1 MLLSNSLGGVILFCV
16 YFLNL
21 RKMFCWNMI
30 ILSSFPHAYD
40 LTGLTLMSIANGF
53 KKLYPQ
59 NYESWRERGE
69 NDVSRQRYI
78 NIFIVLPNK
87 DNW

>member
-1 MLLSNSLGGVILFCV
+1 MFLSNSLGGVILICV

-30 ILSSFPHAYD
+30 ILSSFLHAYG
-40 LTGLTLMSIANGF
+40 LTSLTLMSIANGF

-59 NYESWRERGE
+59 NYKSWRERGE
-69 NDVSRQRYI
+69 NDVSRQRYMKI
-78 NIFIVLPNK
+78 HI
-87 DNW
+87 